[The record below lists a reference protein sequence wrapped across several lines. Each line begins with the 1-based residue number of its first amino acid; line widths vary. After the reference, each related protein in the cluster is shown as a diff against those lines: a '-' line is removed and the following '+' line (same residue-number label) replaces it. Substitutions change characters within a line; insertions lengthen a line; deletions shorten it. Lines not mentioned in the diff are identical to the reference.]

1 MDESKF
7 ETVTY
12 TYYEQL
18 NGYQYLKQLDIGYY
32 FYSGSY
38 ADEILS
44 VLDPMQKTI
53 VHIPQQ

>member
-1 MDESKF
+1 MPKPCLSPQDESKF
-7 ETVTY
+7 EAVTY

-38 ADEILS
+38 IDEIAD
-44 VLDPMQKTI
+44 VLIQT
-53 VHIPQQ
+53 